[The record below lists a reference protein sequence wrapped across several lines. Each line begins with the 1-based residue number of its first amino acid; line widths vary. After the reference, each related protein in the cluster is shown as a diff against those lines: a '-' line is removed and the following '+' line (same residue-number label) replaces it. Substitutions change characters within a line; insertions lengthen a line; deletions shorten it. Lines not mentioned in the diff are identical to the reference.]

1 LNTDTGRDE
10 AGAGGSARAQ
20 APGAHTPMM
29 QQYLGIKAEH
39 PSVLLF
45 YRMGDFYELF
55 HEDAEKASRLLGIT
69 LTRRGASNGEP
80 IKMAGV
86 PFHSVEQYLARL
98 VRMGESVAICEQLG
112 DPATS
117 KGPVERRVMRVV
129 TPGTLTD
136 ALLLPD
142 REDRPLLAVTPADG
156 GRRLALAWMIVAS
169 GECWLAEIAPGQ
181 LAGEIDRLRPAELLL
196 PEAPP
201 FSPARAAAA
210 SPAAQAAQAA
220 QAAIERA
227 SEGLPIARCPAWQFD
242 VERARRQFAETLGV
256 SSLAGSDADAVP
268 AALGAA
274 GALLAYVAR
283 TQGRAPSH
291 VQRLRVHHGDD
302 TVVLDPVARRNLEL
316 VETIRGESA
325 PTLLSR
331 MDCCATSAGSRL
343 LRRWL
348 QAPARDRHEAGRRHQ
363 VVALLQEP
371 RAALRADLGRCVDFE
386 RIAARIALGSVRPRE
401 LAALRDALGA
411 LATIE
416 RLLARLEPGDERA
429 PLLGRYR
436 EAFAIDPALA
446 SLLAETLPDEPA
458 AMVRDGGVIREGH
471 DAVLDE
477 LRGIDAHCDAFLA
490 AFERDERARTGI
502 ATLRVGFNGV
512 HGFFIEVTNGQV
524 DKVPV
529 EYRRRQTLKNA
540 ERYITPELKAFED
553 KALSARERGLAREKL
568 LWELLLASLQPQVGA
583 LQRLGQ
589 AIAELD
595 VLAAFAEVA
604 ADGGWV
610 QPRLRTVPGL
620 EIRAGR
626 HPVVESGVERFT
638 PNDCVIAP
646 ERRLLLITGPNMGG
660 KSTYMRQVALI
671 ALLAC
676 CGSFVPAQSCELGP
690 IDRIFTRIGASDDL
704 AGGRSTFMVEMTEA
718 ATILAAAGPQ
728 SLVLM
733 DEIGR
738 GTSTF
743 DGLALAHAI
752 AERLL
757 QHNRAM
763 TLFAT
768 HYFELTA
775 LAATSVAAVN
785 LHLSATEHHGGIV
798 FLHEVR
804 AGPASRSYGL
814 QVARLAGLP
823 APVVRKAGAMLE
835 QLEAR
840 AREHDDQLDLFAASG
855 ADGEPAGTGSAS
867 HDPGVPDDPPG
878 TTRAPQGPAPD
889 TAAARVAAALS
900 DIDPDALNPR
910 QALEALYRLRALL
923 GGGKGGGTGG
933 DMGRDSDRDGGG
945 GAS

>member
-1 LNTDTGRDE
+1 MLDE
-10 AGAGGSARAQ
+10 TASHGATKPDLA
-20 APGAHTPMM
+20 AHTPMM
-29 QQYLGIKAEH
+29 RQYLQIKAEH

-55 HEDAEKASRLLGIT
+55 HDDAERASRLLGIT
-69 LTRRGASNGEP
+69 LTKRGASNGEP
-80 IKMAGV
+80 IRMAGV
-86 PFHSVEQYLARL
+86 PFHSMEQYLARL
-98 VRMGESVAICEQLG
+98 VRSGESVAICEQLG

-117 KGPVERRVMRVV
+117 KGPVERKVVRVV

-136 ALLLPD
+136 ASLLPD
-142 REDRPLLAVTPADG
+142 REDRPLLAVHAADG

-169 GECWLAEIAPGQ
+169 GECWLAEIAPAQ

-196 PEAPP
+196 PEATPYAP
-201 FSPARAAAA
+201 GRTPAAPATPATAATAA
-210 SPAAQAAQAA
+210 SALQAAG
-220 QAAIERA
+220 AAIERA
-227 SEGLPIARCPAWQFD
+227 GAGLPMARCPAWQFD
-242 VERARRQFAETLGV
+242 AERARRQFAETLGV

-291 VQRLRVHHGDD
+291 LQRLRVHHGDD
-302 TVVLDPVARRNLEL
+302 AVVLDPVARRNLEL
-316 VETIRGESA
+316 VETLRGDAA

-331 MDCCATSAGSRL
+331 MDRCATSAGSRL

-348 QAPARDRHEAGRRHQ
+348 QAPVRDRRETGRRHQ
-363 VVALLQEP
+363 VVSLLQEP
-371 RAALRADLGRCVDFE
+371 RVALRADLARCVDFE
-386 RIAARIALGSVRPRE
+386 RIAARVALGSVRPRE
-401 LAALRDALGA
+401 LAALRDALGGIGA
-411 LATIE
+411 ID
-416 RLLARLEPGDERA
+416 RLLERLEPGDAADA

-436 EAFAIDPALA
+436 EAFAIDPSLA
-446 SLLAETLPDEPA
+446 ALLAQTLLEEPA
-458 AMVRDGGVIREGH
+458 ALVRDGGVIRGGH

-477 LRGIDAHCDAFLA
+477 LRGIDEHCDAFLA

-502 ATLRVGFNGV
+502 TNLRVGYNSV
-512 HGFFIEVTNGQV
+512 HGFFIEVTNGQA
-524 DKVPV
+524 DKVPL

-553 KALSARERGLAREKL
+553 KALSARERALAREKVLYEQL
-568 LWELLLASLQPQVGA
+568 LGALQPCVPA

-589 AIAELD
+589 AVAELD

-610 QPRLRTVPGL
+610 QPRLRSVPGL

-626 HPVVESGVERFT
+626 HPVVEAGVERFT
-638 PNDCVIAP
+638 PNDCTIGP
-646 ERRLLLITGPNMGG
+646 DRRMLLITGPNMGG

-676 CGSFVPAQSCELGP
+676 CGSFVPAQACEIGP
-690 IDRIFTRIGASDDL
+690 LDRIFTRIGASDDL

-718 ATILAAAGPQ
+718 ATILAAAGPA
-728 SLVLM
+728 SLVVM

-752 AERLL
+752 ADRLL

-775 LAATSVAAVN
+775 LAATRPAALN

-804 AGPASRSYGL
+804 PGPASRSYGL

-823 APVVRKAGAMLE
+823 APVVRRAGAMLE

-840 AREHDDQLDLFAASG
+840 AREHDDQLDLFMAPGGAAQPPGSG
-855 ADGEPAGTGSAS
+855 
-867 HDPGVPDDPPG
+867 PDAPDPPHG
-878 TTRAPQGPAPD
+878 HP
-889 TAAARVAAALS
+889 AAAPTDLDAPPPDAWHRDTPADRVASALAAL
-900 DIDPDALNPR
+900 DPDAMNPR

-923 GGGKGGGTGG
+923 DDTG
-933 DMGRDSDRDGGG
+933 
-945 GAS
+945 AA